1 MGKRRKAVAARR
13 IRPVTPNAR
22 CGRIA
27 SVEQSSNQPIHW
39 DTHRGSLNFT
49 LILSVAVV
57 VLGVWNFVQ
66 TGEWILII
74 VGVGVG
80 AFTWLTNPR
89 QYWIYPDALI
99 IVYGRP
105 RTRTISFNQVSHVE
119 LLSLPIGDRL
129 RVTLVNGRRVMVQP
143 RESETFQDRLE
154 GALRSFHGSEWRNT
168 VIEER
173 PLQDSPGEGAQG
185 GEPRERERLTLET
198 VVQDPPAVET
208 PEPETATESA
218 AVQDPPAA
226 TEVEAES
233 PAVESAPAQEDPV
246 VESQPQEP
254 ATQDGAAER
263 ETAGETT
270 VQEPVAQETTAEDE
284 GSQETASEDA
294 DEDDGQ
300 TREPRRRRPV
310 PRRRRRRSASSDS

>member
-1 MGKRRKAVAARR
+1 MPPSERFSRETAQPG
-13 IRPVTPNAR
+13 ILYPVTGNAR

-27 SVEQSSNQPIHW
+27 LVEQPSNQPIHW

-66 TGEWILII
+66 TGEWILMI
-74 VGVGVG
+74 VGAGVGV
-80 AFTWLTNPR
+80 FTWLTNPR
-89 QYWIYPDALI
+89 QYWIYPDALV

-143 RESETFQDRLE
+143 RESETFQNCLE
-154 GALRSFHGSEWRNT
+154 GALRSFHGSEWRDT
-168 VIEER
+168 VIDER
-173 PLQDSPGEGAQG
+173 PLQDSPNEGAQD

-208 PEPETATESA
+208 PEPETAAESA

-226 TEVEAES
+226 AEVVAES
-233 PAVESAPAQEDPV
+233 TAVEGAPPQETAELETPPQEPVTQEDPV
-246 VESQPQEP
+246 GP
-254 ATQDGAAER
+254 ASGGEAE
-263 ETAGETT
+263 
-270 VQEPVAQETTAEDE
+270 VQESVA
-284 GSQETASEDA
+284 QETASEDA
-294 DEDDGQ
+294 DEGDSPA
-300 TREPRRRRPV
+300 RETRRRRPAV
-310 PRRRRRRSASSDS
+310 RRRRRRSNPSDSQ

>member
-1 MGKRRKAVAARR
+1 M
-13 IRPVTPNAR
+13 
-22 CGRIA
+22 
-27 SVEQSSNQPIHW
+27 EQSSNQPIHW

-74 VGVGVG
+74 VGAGVG

-173 PLQDSPGEGAQG
+173 PLQDSPQDSPNEGAQG

-198 VVQDPPAVET
+198 VVQDPPPPAVET

-226 TEVEAES
+226 AEVGAES
-233 PAVESAPAQEDPV
+233 PAVDSVPAQESPV
-246 VESQPQEP
+246 VEYQPQEP
-254 ATQDGAAER
+254 ATQDSAAER

-270 VQEPVAQETTAEDE
+270 VQDPVAQEATAEGE

>member
-1 MGKRRKAVAARR
+1 M
-13 IRPVTPNAR
+13 
-22 CGRIA
+22 
-27 SVEQSSNQPIHW
+27 EQPSNQPIHW

-74 VGVGVG
+74 VGAGVG

-89 QYWIYPDALI
+89 QYWIYPDALV

-154 GALRSFHGSEWRNT
+154 GALRSFHGSEWRDT

-173 PLQDSPGEGAQG
+173 PLQDSPNEGAQDR
-185 GEPRERERLTLET
+185 EPRERERLTLET

-208 PEPETATESA
+208 PEPETATEGA

-226 TEVEAES
+226 AEVEAES

-246 VESQPQEP
+246 GP
-254 ATQDGAAER
+254 ASAE
-263 ETAGETT
+263 EAE
-270 VQEPVAQETTAEDE
+270 VQETVAQEATAEDD

-294 DEDDGQ
+294 DEDDSPR
-300 TREPRRRRPV
+300 RETRRRRPV
-310 PRRRRRRSASSDS
+310 ARRRRRRSASSDS

>member
-1 MGKRRKAVAARR
+1 M
-13 IRPVTPNAR
+13 
-22 CGRIA
+22 
-27 SVEQSSNQPIHW
+27 EQPSNQPIHW

-74 VGVGVG
+74 VGAGVG

-89 QYWIYPDALI
+89 QYWIYSDALI

-154 GALRSFHGSEWRNT
+154 GALRSFHGSEWRDT

-173 PLQDSPGEGAQG
+173 PLQDSPNEGAQDA
-185 GEPRERERLTLET
+185 EPRERERLTLET

-208 PEPETATESA
+208 PEPETATEGA

-226 TEVEAES
+226 AEVEAES

-246 VESQPQEP
+246 GP
-254 ATQDGAAER
+254 ASAE
-263 ETAGETT
+263 EAE
-270 VQEPVAQETTAEDE
+270 VQEAVAQEATAEDD

-294 DEDDGQ
+294 DEDDSPARG
-300 TREPRRRRPV
+300 TRRRRPAA
-310 PRRRRRRSASSDS
+310 RRRRRRSTPSDS

>member
-1 MGKRRKAVAARR
+1 M
-13 IRPVTPNAR
+13 
-22 CGRIA
+22 
-27 SVEQSSNQPIHW
+27 EQPSNQPIHW

-66 TGEWILII
+66 TGEWILMI
-74 VGVGVG
+74 VGAGVG

-89 QYWIYPDALI
+89 QYWIYPDALV

-154 GALRSFHGSEWRNT
+154 GALRSFHGSEWRDA

-173 PLQDSPGEGAQG
+173 PLQDSPSEDAPG

-208 PEPETATESA
+208 PEQVDATERAS
-218 AVQDPPAA
+218 VQDPPAPA
-226 TEVEAES
+226 EVVAES
-233 PAVESAPAQEDPV
+233 PAVESVPARETPDAETP
-246 VESQPQEP
+246 PQEP
-254 ATQDGAAER
+254 VTQEG
-263 ETAGETT
+263 
-270 VQEPVAQETTAEDE
+270 PV
-284 GSQETASEDA
+284 GPASA
-294 DEDDGQ
+294 
-300 TREPRRRRPV
+300 
-310 PRRRRRRSASSDS
+310 